1 MAEDQGTHDDIMRS
15 LGRLE
20 GKIDGILEQ
29 ATKTNG
35 RVTKLEADVTALKVT
50 EGVTTTKLSI
60 IGIVAGAL
68 GGWVL
73 SLFK

>member
-1 MAEDQGTHDDIMRS
+1 MRS

-20 GKIDGILEQ
+20 GKIDSIFDQ

-35 RVTKLEADVTALKVT
+35 RVTHLEEDVTTLKVSSGIT
-50 EGVTTTKLSI
+50 STKMGV
-60 IGIVAGAL
+60 IGAAAGLL
-68 GGWVL
+68 GAWVL